1 MKKLEDKI
9 ELQLEKDKCVYC
21 PYFVPA
27 IGESTFGTVRLGT
40 KQVMNYIVHKSIVCA
55 NRGEKCEMMR
65 KIHEQRS
72 LYLNPSYYL
81 DGEGSVLVFKLKQ
94 KNQKDELAKSKKS
107 MKRK

>member
-21 PYFVPA
+21 PYFAPA
-27 IGESTFGTVRLGT
+27 IGESTFGTIRLGT
-40 KQVMNYIVHKSIVCA
+40 KQVMNYIIHKSVVCA
-55 NRGEKCEMMR
+55 NRGNRCEMMR

-81 DGEGSVLVFKLKQ
+81 DGEGNVLVSKLK
-94 KNQKDELAKSKKS
+94 KENQKDESAKSKKL

>member
-9 ELQLEKDKCVYC
+9 ELRLEKDKCIYC

-27 IGESTFGTVRLGT
+27 IGESNFGTIRLGT
-40 KQVMNYIVHKSIVCA
+40 KQVMNYIIHKNIVCA

-72 LYLNPSYYL
+72 LYLNPSCYL
-81 DGEGSVLVFKLKQ
+81 DDEGNVLVFKLKK
-94 KNQKDELAKSKKS
+94 KNQKDESAKNKKP